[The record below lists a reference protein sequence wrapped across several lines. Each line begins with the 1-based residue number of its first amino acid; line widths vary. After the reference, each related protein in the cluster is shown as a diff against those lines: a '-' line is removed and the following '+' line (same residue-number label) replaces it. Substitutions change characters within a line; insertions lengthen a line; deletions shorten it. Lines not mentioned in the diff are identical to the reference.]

1 MSPDEETLDE
11 YRFVEVRDELG
22 DLANIYVNLIKRF
35 RKDLKHLS
43 RDKEN
48 DVSKLGQTLERIR
61 VLRARLRFLLEF
73 ITNSLTREEIRSDI
87 REDLE
92 IITSFFELSALR
104 DERSMLEKLI
114 KLRPELKESL
124 EKDLRDIEYIQNI
137 ATKIYVVKKD

>member
-1 MSPDEETLDE
+1 LSPDEETLDE
-11 YRFVEVRDELG
+11 YRFVKVRDELG

>member
-11 YRFVEVRDELG
+11 YRFVKVRDELG